1 LQAGRKKPACQA
13 IRKRKRSFKQTKY
26 TIFTSA
32 QNSNNDLLKAVCFF
46 DIVCFENTDESLTVE
61 LMSSPPATDF
71 RMKVLV
77 VAVGY
82 SPAVLT
88 ETVWALAHEKEPW
101 IPDQVT
107 VITTTSGADSIKE
120 KLLDIGGWEDLK
132 KWLGK
137 NLSVDGKLAFGSS
150 DSIRVIGDGQ
160 RDFKDIATPEESD
173 AAADFILGVLRQYTE
188 QQGTQVVASIAGG
201 RKTMSALMLACMSL
215 LGREQDRVCHVLAED
230 TFIAK
235 NKEFLFPRNQREA
248 NAANIRLSDIPFI
261 RVRGWYEQESGKQ
274 PASYSHMVSLFRKAA
289 PAAVVE
295 EKVVFDCAAKH
306 LFVGEKEI
314 SLSSAE
320 FDAAVTFLQDR
331 LAGKYSSIQ
340 NLLPPEHKMLTD
352 DDTFRKCLSRVRG
365 KIEKD
370 GFALLVDRLLP
381 SATERSYRYKN
392 IQFKPRRP
400 QTSEK

>member
-1 LQAGRKKPACQA
+1 
-13 IRKRKRSFKQTKY
+13 
-26 TIFTSA
+26 
-32 QNSNNDLLKAVCFF
+32 
-46 DIVCFENTDESLTVE
+46 
-61 LMSSPPATDF
+61 MSSYHATDI
-71 RMKVLV
+71 RMKHLIV
-77 VAVGY
+77 VVGG

-88 ETVWALAHEKEPW
+88 ETVWALAQEKEPW

-107 VITTTSGADSIKE
+107 AITTTSGKKSIKE
-120 KLLDIGGWEDLK
+120 KLLDTGGWDDLK
-132 KWLGK
+132 KCLGK
-137 NLSVDGKLAFGSS
+137 NLSVDGRLAFGSS

-230 TFIAK
+230 SFIAK

-248 NAANIRLSDIPFI
+248 KAANIRLSDIPFI

-274 PASYSHMVSLFRKAA
+274 PASYSHMVSLFRKDA

-295 EKVVFDCAAKH
+295 EKVVFDSNAKQ
-306 LFVGEKEI
+306 LFVGEKYI

-340 NLLPPEHKMLTD
+340 NLLPSGHETLTD

-365 KIEKD
+365 KIKRS
-370 GFALLVDRLLP
+370 GFVLLADRLLP
-381 SATERSYRYKN
+381 VATERNYLYRKV
-392 IQFKPRRP
+392 QFNPRRP